1 MHSEVTA
8 VRAELRQISQR
19 LDMSGQTTFYATPS
33 QAVKAVVRAMQ
44 EALAREQE
52 APQIL
57 RIARLARTPY
67 VVSDPELGAEFR
79 EMANAT
85 LAFGLVPGS
94 PSDSKVRSWSMRVII
109 TITSLENFDVWRSDV
124 LPVYWEQKPLNAELK
139 LRIRI
144 RARAE
149 AALTP
154 HLVTDRDVVI
164 VLDDDNAAYRWGFVF
179 QGHQYV
185 AIFARWFDEL
195 WAGIP
200 DGYLIGT
207 RGGLNQQAL
216 DRIRKELEAVEA
228 ASDRRSA

>member
-1 MHSEVTA
+1 MYCRFTGN
-8 VRAELRQISQR
+8 R
-19 LDMSGQTTFYATPS
+19 
-33 QAVKAVVRAMQ
+33 
-44 EALAREQE
+44 
-52 APQIL
+52 
-57 RIARLARTPY
+57 
-67 VVSDPELGAEFR
+67 
-79 EMANAT
+79 
-85 LAFGLVPGS
+85 
-94 PSDSKVRSWSMRVII
+94 
-109 TITSLENFDVWRSDV
+109 
-124 LPVYWEQKPLNAELK
+124 KPLNAELK

-195 WAGIP
+195 WASIP